1 MKKVNIVSGVM
12 YVGDAMEVQRA
23 YRHLEKRENIFPEFC
38 EAPKFNRKRKYGLVL
53 TFYDEFQEKY
63 CYEEP
68 RMSVVNADTAL
79 AMILEA

>member
-38 EAPKFNRKRKYGLVL
+38 EAPKFNRQKKYGLVL
-53 TFYDEFQEKY
+53 TFYDEFQDK
-63 CYEEP
+63 CYIDEP

-79 AMILEA
+79 EMILEA

>member
-12 YVGDAMEVQRA
+12 YVGDALEVQRA

-53 TFYDEFQEKY
+53 TFYDEYQEK
-63 CYEEP
+63 CYIDEP
-68 RMSVVNADTAL
+68 RMGVVNADTAL
-79 AMILEA
+79 EMIL